1 MAFGLLELFQ
11 ADGDPA
17 WLQWAD
23 QLQTILDQRFYDP
36 IDGGWFSTTGEDPT
50 VLVRSKED
58 YDGAEP
64 SPTALALLNLQVLTH
79 LRPDADRTA
88 RINQSIARFGTRLG
102 EFARAVP
109 MVLTALVG
117 EEAGI
122 GQLVIV
128 EADGGA
134 EAAAALREVAAEHY
148 QPFLVEIPVTPA
160 HARDARRGACRS
172 WPRCGP
178 LTVQSAAYL
187 CANFTCQAPVTTPDA
202 LRAALA
208 QPQDRT

>member
-1 MAFGLLELFQ
+1 
-11 ADGDPA
+11 
-17 WLQWAD
+17 
-23 QLQTILDQRFYDP
+23 
-36 IDGGWFSTTGEDPT
+36 

-64 SPTALALLNLQVLTH
+64 SPTALALLNLQLLTH

-88 RINQSIARFGTRLG
+88 RIGQSIARFGTRLG
-102 EFARAVP
+102 EYSRAVP
-109 MVLTALVG
+109 LVLAALVG

-134 EAAAALREVAAEHY
+134 EGAAALRDVAAEY
-148 QPFLVEIPVTPA
+148 YRPFQVEVPVTPA
-160 HARDARRGACRS
+160 HAQTVAAAL
-172 WPRCGP
+172 P
-178 LTVQSAAYL
+178 LVAAMGLVEGRSAAYL
-187 CANFTCQAPVTTPDA
+187 CANFTCQAPVTSPDA

-208 QPQDRT
+208 QRSDRT